1 MMEVNATRDL
11 RLSTL
16 QVSRGAVLGF
26 FFPVVPTIGS
36 SLTHQGGISTGQE
49 TPPVKCLQK
58 SMASSGMASEFW
70 VLVRPGEGVAD
81 NRCGKSFPQGTER
94 L

>member
-1 MMEVNATRDL
+1 MTEVNATRDL
-11 RLSTL
+11 RLSML
-16 QVSRGAVLGF
+16 QVSQGAALGF

-36 SLTHQGGISTGQE
+36 SLTCQGGISTGQE
-49 TPPVKCLQK
+49 TPPVKHLQK

-81 NRCGKSFPQGTER
+81 NWCGKSFPQGIER